1 MSTRVKLILMGVLL
15 CLAILGAVI
24 ATIATVQAFQRFQQR
39 HQLVVT
45 GDVRAIEP
53 WMTIHHISIVYH
65 VPENY
70 LYESLNIPRSSNERL
85 SLTLLSERYKRPVNE
100 LIRQVQVAIL
110 LYREKHIGQ
119 GIHPPPFSYHI
130 TRPSTIGRENG

>member
-1 MSTRVKLILMGVLL
+1 MSVRVKLILLGVLL
-15 CLAILGAVI
+15 CLAVAGAVI

-39 HQLVVT
+39 HHLVVT
-45 GDVRAIEP
+45 GDVRAIQP

-70 LYESLNIPRSSNERL
+70 LYESVNIPKSHNERL
-85 SLTLLSERYKRPVNE
+85 SLTLLAEQYKRPVNE

-110 LYREKHIGQ
+110 LYREKPISQ
-119 GIHPPPFSYHI
+119 GLHPPYP
-130 TRPSTIGRENG
+130 PSDKLRL

>member
-39 HQLVVT
+39 HHLVVT
-45 GDVRAIEP
+45 GDVRTIEA

-70 LYESLNIPRSSNERL
+70 LYESLNIPRSPNERL
-85 SLTLLSERYKRPVNE
+85 SLMLLAGRYKRPVNE

-110 LYREKHIGQ
+110 IYREKHLSQ
-119 GIHPPPFSYHI
+119 DLRSPPF
-130 TRPSTIGRENG
+130 IGSSLRL